1 MNHTSFK
8 NKVKRNLVYV
18 DWTGC
23 KNSPRTLTESDYSK
37 FIGGEYMF
45 ARKFDLDIDQN
56 IVKIIEKG
64 LN

>member
-1 MNHTSFK
+1 M
-8 NKVKRNLVYV
+8 

-37 FIGGEYMF
+37 IIGGYMF

-56 IVKIIEKG
+56 IVKIIERD
-64 LN
+64 LNNELQ